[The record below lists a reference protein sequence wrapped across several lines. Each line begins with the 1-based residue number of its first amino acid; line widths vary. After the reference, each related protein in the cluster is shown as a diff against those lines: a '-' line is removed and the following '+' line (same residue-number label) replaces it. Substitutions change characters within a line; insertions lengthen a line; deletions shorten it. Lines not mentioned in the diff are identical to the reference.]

1 MYHKSLSWAVA
12 ILNNYLYISRF
23 LYVAMNTKIVLAAVL
38 GITTGMMFSMML
50 PLQQSFAYNKFGF
63 DNQTQCVNITNL
75 EFQGGLFDHDTH
87 MKLLGMCEHT
97 PAATNVTGP

>member
-1 MYHKSLSWAVA
+1 MYHKSLHWAVA

-38 GITTGMMFSMML
+38 GITTGMMFLMML

-75 EFQGGLFDHDTH
+75 EFQGGFFDNSTYT
-87 MKLLGMCEHT
+87 KLIGMCEHR
-97 PAATNVTGP
+97 PAANATG